1 MRTPQESD
9 RAQARPRAEPIVTL
23 ANHAPRLERRDMIQG
38 LAGNGRA
45 LGNARRLAPRGIYC
59 NFVPRRKKESTPV
72 DQCLLT
78 SDDFMVPELL
88 DCDYEKGNTNVS
100 REHRIPADSSE
111 PEADIPDTVK
121 LTRPGICSSIG
132 VLPK

>member
-1 MRTPQESD
+1 
-9 RAQARPRAEPIVTL
+9 
-23 ANHAPRLERRDMIQG
+23 MIQG

-45 LGNARRLAPRGIYC
+45 LGNARRLAPRGIY
-59 NFVPRRKKESTPV
+59 NKSVPRRKKKSTPV

-78 SDDFMVPELL
+78 SDDFMVPGLL
-88 DCDYEKGNTNVS
+88 DCEKGNTNVS

-121 LTRPGICSSIG
+121 LTRPGICSLIG